1 MRGILVALP
10 FAVLTALGFS
20 VPAGPDHPTLPKSA
34 AQDKLPFATGRIAPP
49 PETFLAMNTEQQP
62 SQPAAPAA
70 EPELKYATGRVA
82 PTKAMY
88 ESLQDRQ
95 VFLPRGVA
103 DFPDATEKQWDSRA
117 HGWVGPI
124 KNQGQCGSCWD
135 FSGTGI
141 VEIAFVK
148 AGILKRDQPL
158 SEQYTLSCYG
168 NGGCNG
174 DDNTIVLKHAK
185 QVGIPLTSDYGN
197 YTANTAPC
205 RLRQGTKLY
214 QIDTWGLADGRAG
227 YEKIGN
233 TQKIKNAIKACGAV
247 GVAICADGRLGN
259 VRPGEVFRGNARMIN
274 HEVILV
280 GWDDTKIPG
289 KTCWL
294 LRNSWGKWGG
304 STPEGPDG
312 YCWIEEGANG
322 VGTQPVYAVVAGSP
336 GPDPEPDNIHDLD
349 RKHKIIVIAAVVG
362 SMLLIVVIGVI
373 ILRKLK
379 GK

>member
-197 YTANTAPC
+197 YTANSAPC
-205 RLRQGTKLY
+205 KLKQGTKLY

-227 YEKIGN
+227 YEKVGN
-233 TQKIKNAIKACGAV
+233 TQKIKNAIKACGSV
-247 GVAICADGRLGN
+247 GVAICADGRLGQ
-259 VRPGEVFRGNARMIN
+259 VRPGEVFRGNNRQIN

-280 GWDDTKIPG
+280 GWDDTKVPG
-289 KTCWL
+289 KTCWIM
-294 LRNSWGKWGG
+294 RNSWGEGWG
-304 STPEGPDG
+304 DRG
-312 YCWIEEGANG
+312 YCLIEEGANG
-322 VGTQPVYAVVAGSP
+322 VGTQPVYAVVAGAP
-336 GPDPEPDNIHDLD
+336 GPDPEPENINDIRRRYIMVGL
-349 RKHKIIVIAAVVG
+349 VVVG
-362 SMLLIVVIGVI
+362 AILIVVVGVLVI
-373 ILRKLK
+373 RKLK
-379 GK
+379 GTK

>member
-1 MRGILVALP
+1 MRGLLVALP

-20 VPAGPDHPTLPKSA
+20 VPAGPDHPTLAKA
-34 AQDKLPFATGRIAPP
+34 VVDGDKLPYATGRIAPP
-49 PETFLAMNTEQQP
+49 PETFLAMHTEQQP

-82 PTKAMY
+82 PTREMY
-88 ESLQDRQ
+88 ASIQDRQ
-95 VFLPRGVA
+95 ATLPRGVA
-103 DFPDATEKQWDSRA
+103 DFPDATEKQWDSRT

-141 VEIAFVK
+141 IEIAFVK
-148 AGILKRDQPL
+148 AGILKPNQPL

-174 DDNTIVLKHAK
+174 DDNTVVLKHAK
-185 QVGIPLTSDYGN
+185 QVGLPLTADYGN

-205 RLRQGTKLY
+205 RMKQGIKLY
-214 QIDTWGLADGRAG
+214 QVDTWGLADGKAG

-233 TQKIKNAIKACGAV
+233 TQKIKNAIKACGSV

-259 VRPGEVFRGNARMIN
+259 VKPGEVFRGNNRSIN

-280 GWDDTKIPG
+280 GWDDTKSPG
-289 KTCWL
+289 KTVWIM
-294 LRNSWGKWGG
+294 RNSWGEGWG
-304 STPEGPDG
+304 DRG
-312 YCWIEEGANG
+312 YCWIEESANG
-322 VGTQPVYAVVAGSP
+322 VGTQPVYAVVAGAPDPDP
-336 GPDPEPDNIHDLD
+336 GPNPEPDNINDVRRRYIMVGLV
-349 RKHKIIVIAAVVG
+349 IVEAI
-362 SMLLIVVIGVI
+362 LIVVVGVLVI
-373 ILRKLK
+373 RKLK
-379 GK
+379 GAK